1 MPLGDIPPDVPA
13 PPATPEKTVEM
24 ELGLQPLAKEQVPDV
39 APAQAPGMRRYD
51 LGSEPPGAPTPQ
63 THATAHTATV
73 PRTGM
78 GVYCRW
84 CGMMSETRDICSWCK
99 KDLRLLHTVHPT
111 RITTTRH
118 APPPSKRGPV
128 RQPLYKPPAGAV
140 PLNHAEPSTQAAAAP
155 VTVGVPQIGTFQAQK
170 SKYYGDKVLDPVS
183 GAHYDADT
191 GQTTDVPVERLET
204 EEVNLWIQVPIN
216 LAVLALL
223 TLASVL
229 VVRAFPGIG
238 TYLSALFVANVMAGM
253 AMPVLRVV
261 PYNSD
266 DATDLPLVIALI
278 LILGP
283 FAGGMLYGIICFLKQ
298 DANPA
303 MVGVFISYL
312 VLRIALDITMGY
324 PFEHLLPFANL
335 HWTGFAAQWMP
346 LATVLGWIGA
356 DPFRKPDE

>member
-1 MPLGDIPPDVPA
+1 
-13 PPATPEKTVEM
+13 
-24 ELGLQPLAKEQVPDV
+24 
-39 APAQAPGMRRYD
+39 
-51 LGSEPPGAPTPQ
+51 
-63 THATAHTATV
+63 
-73 PRTGM
+73 
-78 GVYCRW
+78 
-84 CGMMSETRDICSWCK
+84 MMSDAPDICSWCK
-99 KDLRLLHTVHPT
+99 KSLRILSAHPT

-118 APPPSKRGPV
+118 TSPPSKRGPI
-128 RQPLYKPPAGAV
+128 RQPLQRPPAVAPV
-140 PLNHAEPSTQAAAAP
+140 PLNHAEPLSQASPSP
-155 VTVGVPQIGTFQAQK
+155 VAMGVPQLGTFQAQK
-170 SKYYGDKVLDPVS
+170 SKYYGDKVLDPIS
-183 GAHYDADT
+183 GTHYDADT

-204 EEVNLWIQVPIN
+204 EEVNLWVQVP
-216 LAVLALL
+216 LYLALL
-223 TLASVL
+223 ALLALAAVL
-229 VVRAFPGIG
+229 VVRAFPSTG
-238 TYLSALFVANVMAGM
+238 TYLTVLFFANVMAGM

-266 DATDLPLVIALI
+266 DAGDLALVIALI

-312 VLRIALDITMGY
+312 VLRIALDVTMGY
-324 PFEHLLPFANL
+324 PVEHLLPFANL